1 MMTPER
7 PPSNRGES
15 QDPGFGGGFVNAL
28 QVDRD
33 PFRIFESRTKLVD
46 SVVAS
51 AVSNLLRPKLQGDF
65 VVAAVGGY
73 GRRELFPHSDIDLLL
88 LFENETDL
96 PGIREPLSEFL
107 RSLWDAG
114 LRVSHSV
121 HTVADCCRPQEQNV
135 ELHISLLD
143 LRFLCGSDELF
154 GSFTQQL
161 PEFYLRYGMRLM
173 SRLGELARHR
183 HSKFN
188 NTVYHLEPNIKETP
202 GGIRDVHLLRWLSQ
216 LAPQYEALQSFCKAF
231 EDTPGFLYAIRCF
244 LHIQA
249 GRDNNLLTFE
259 LQDEA
264 ARSLPEHPI
273 APAEWMRLYFQHA
286 RRVFQSSLRALEYG
300 EAQDTSLLRH
310 FRDWRTRLSTSD
322 FTISRERV
330 LLRNPASILRSA
342 ESVLSLFTFAARH
355 GVQLSW
361 DAERRIRAAVNPL
374 KLSFA
379 EHPPSATVWRE
390 LFSQPHTALAL
401 REMQETGLLAA
412 AIPEWHNIDSL
423 VVPDFYH
430 RYTVDEHTL
439 VAIEAIDRLT
449 ASQSGTLLRFHEL
462 LVEEEDPSQLRFSL
476 LLHDLGKGTHPGNH
490 IEGSLEAARTIM
502 RRLGLPKLTQET
514 ILFLIEHHLDLS
526 LIMNGRDLD
535 DPATARYLTSRVGT
549 EERLRSLTLLTYA
562 DISAVNPTAM
572 TPWRLEQL
580 WRVYSMGLEQ
590 LSHELATDRV
600 HSAASLASEKPV
612 STELAR
618 FIEGLPTRYLRT
630 HTREEIERHLALHK
644 IAELNG
650 VAVEI
655 DHRGGAYLMTV
666 LTRDRPGLFASLC
679 GALASFGMNIVK
691 AEASSNAADSIL
703 DLIRFT
709 DPVRTLELNPSE
721 IERLQQTVERVVN
734 GTIAVADLL
743 KRRRAAPRP
752 SSEAKIPPVVRFDNQ
767 ASDTST
773 LIDFVGED
781 RPGLLY
787 DLASALSHAGC
798 NIDVL
803 MIDTQAH
810 KAIDVFYVTREGE
823 KLKEAAQNSLH
834 FDLIRA
840 ATQ

>member
-1 MMTPER
+1 VA
-7 PPSNRGES
+7 GS
-15 QDPGFGGGFVNAL
+15 QDPAASAELIHAF
-28 QVDRD
+28 QIDRD
-33 PFRIFESRTKLVD
+33 PLRLFDTRTNLADLIVT
-46 SVVAS
+46 A
-51 AVSNLLRPKLQGDF
+51 AVNHLLQPKLHNDF
-65 VVAAVGGY
+65 TVAAVGGY

-88 LFENETDL
+88 LFENESDL
-96 PGIREPLSEFL
+96 LGIKEPLSDFL

-121 HTVADCCRPQEQNV
+121 HSVADCCRLQEQNI

-143 LRFLCGSDELF
+143 SRYLFGSDVLF

-161 PEFYLRYGMRLM
+161 REFYRRYGDRLM
-173 SRLGELARHR
+173 RRLVELARNR

-202 GGIRDVHLLRWLSQ
+202 GGIRDIHLLRWLSQ
-216 LAPQYEALQSFCKAF
+216 LAPYYQTLQIFREEL
-231 EDTPGFLYAIRCF
+231 EDAPRFLYTLRCF
-244 LHIQA
+244 LHVRA

-264 ARSLPEHPI
+264 ARSLPEYPI

-286 RRVFQSSLRALEYG
+286 RRVFQSSLRALECS

-310 FRDWRTRLSTSD
+310 FRDWRTRLSTSE
-322 FTISRERV
+322 FTISRDRI
-330 LLRNPASILRSA
+330 LLRNPAGTLRSA
-342 ESVLSLFTFAARH
+342 ESVLSLFTFVARH
-355 GVQLSW
+355 GIQLSW
-361 DAERRIRAAVNPL
+361 DAQRRIRAALDTL

-379 EHPPSATVWRE
+379 EQPPSADAWRE
-390 LFSQPHTALAL
+390 LLSQPNTALAL

-423 VVPDFYH
+423 VIPDFYH

-439 VAIEAIDRLT
+439 VAIEAIDRLVVNQ
-449 ASQSGTLLRFHEL
+449 AGTTLRFHKL
-462 LVEEEDPSQLRFSL
+462 LLEEEHPSELRLAL
-476 LLHDLGKGTHPGNH
+476 LLHDLGKGTHPGDH
-490 IEGSLEAARTIM
+490 IAGSLEAARTIM
-502 RRLGLPKLTQET
+502 GRLGLPDSTQDT

-535 DPATARYLTSRVGT
+535 DPATARFLTSRVGT

-590 LSHELATDRV
+590 LSRELATDRV
-600 HSAASLASEKPV
+600 HGAASFASEKPV
-612 STELAR
+612 SIELAR

-630 HTREEIERHLALHK
+630 HTRGEIEHHLDLHK
-644 IAELNG
+644 VAERNG

-691 AEASSNAADSIL
+691 AEASSNAVGFVL
-703 DLIRFT
+703 DLVRFT

-721 IERLQQTVERVVN
+721 IERLQHTVEHVIK
-734 GTIAVADLL
+734 GTVAVADLL

-752 SSEAKIPPVVRFDNQ
+752 SRLARIQPIVRFDNQ
-767 ASDTST
+767 ASDSST
-773 LIDFVGED
+773 LIDFIGED

-798 NIDVL
+798 NIEVL

-810 KAIDVFYVTREGE
+810 KAIDVFYVTQDGG
-823 KLKEAAQNSLH
+823 KLDETTQSSLQR
-834 FDLIRA
+834 DLMR
-840 ATQ
+840 TVNQ

>member
-1 MMTPER
+1 VSTQSPER
-7 PPSNRGES
+7 SDGLSP
-15 QDPGFGGGFVNAL
+15 QFL
-28 QVDRD
+28 LDRD
-33 PFRIFESRTKLVD
+33 PCRVFENRTNLVD
-46 SVVAS
+46 SIVTA
-51 AVSNLLRPKLQGDF
+51 AVNDLLLPKLHSNF
-65 VVAAVGGY
+65 TIAAVGGY

-88 LFENETDL
+88 LFENESDL
-96 PGIREPLSEFL
+96 PRIKEPLSDFL

-121 HTVADCCRPQEQNV
+121 HTVADCCRLQEQNI

-143 LRFLCGSDELF
+143 FRYLCGSDELF
-154 GSFTQQL
+154 GSLTQQL
-161 PEFYLRYGMRLM
+161 PEFYRRYGDRLTN
-173 SRLGELARHR
+173 RLVELARHR

-216 LAPQYEALQSFCKAF
+216 LAPYYQTLQIFRDEL
-231 EDTPGFLYAIRCF
+231 EDAPRFLYTLRCF
-244 LHIQA
+244 LHVQA

-286 RRVFQSSLRALEYG
+286 RRVFQSSLRALECA
-300 EAQDTSLLRH
+300 EAQDKSLLRH

-322 FTISRERV
+322 FTISRDRI
-330 LLRNPASILRSA
+330 LLRNPYATLRSA
-342 ESVLSLFTFAARH
+342 EAVLSLFTFVARH
-355 GVQLSW
+355 GIQLSW
-361 DAERRIRAAVNPL
+361 DAQRRIRSAIDTL

-379 EHPPSATVWRE
+379 EQPPSADAWRE
-390 LFSQPHTALAL
+390 LFSQPNTALAL

-439 VAIEAIDRLT
+439 VSIEAIDRLVANQAGPT
-449 ASQSGTLLRFHEL
+449 PRFREL
-462 LVEEEDPSQLRFSL
+462 LLEEEHPSELRLSL
-476 LLHDLGKGTHPGNH
+476 LFHDLGKGTHPGDH
-490 IEGSLEAARTIM
+490 IQGSLAAGRAIM
-502 RRLGLPKLTQET
+502 RRLGLPVPTQDT
-514 ILFLIEHHLDLS
+514 ILFLIERHLDLS
-526 LIMNGRDLD
+526 LIMNGRDLE
-535 DPATARYLTSRVGT
+535 DPATARFLTSRVGT

-590 LSHELATDRV
+590 LNRELATDRV
-600 HSAASLASEKPV
+600 HSAPNFASGTSP
-612 STELAR
+612 STELTR

-630 HTREEIERHLALHK
+630 HTREEIEHHLELHK
-644 IAELNG
+644 NAERNG

-655 DHRGGAYLMTV
+655 EHRGGAYLMTV
-666 LTRDRPGLFASLC
+666 LARDCPGLFASLC

-691 AEASSNAADSIL
+691 AEASSNAVGSVL

-709 DPVRTLELNPSE
+709 DPLRTLELNPSE
-721 IERLQQTVERVVN
+721 IERLQHTVERVVK
-734 GTIAVADLL
+734 GTVALADLL
-743 KRRRAAPRP
+743 KRRRAASHP
-752 SSEAKIPPVVRFDNQ
+752 SRGARIPPVVRFDNE
-767 ASDTST
+767 ASDSST

-798 NIDVL
+798 NIEVL

-810 KAIDVFYVTREGE
+810 KAIDVFYVTRDGG
-823 KLKEAAQNSLH
+823 KLDETTRNSLQL
-834 FDLIRA
+834 DLIRA
-840 ATQ
+840 ASQ